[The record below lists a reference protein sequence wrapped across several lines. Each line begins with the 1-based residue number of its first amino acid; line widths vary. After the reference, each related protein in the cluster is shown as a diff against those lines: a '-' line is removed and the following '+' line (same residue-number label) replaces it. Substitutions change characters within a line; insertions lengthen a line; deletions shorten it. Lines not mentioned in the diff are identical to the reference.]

1 MGQTIKNVL
10 FSTSFTRPANTTQ
23 YAVDDSVN
31 DGTTN
36 ALSFSTADGI
46 TVSLGSS
53 YFVKTARLVTNN
65 TTVTSGSFRLW
76 LYDSS
81 VSAIADNS
89 IQTLLWANRSKR
101 VGYIDFVLQ
110 SSPTGSDCAEA
121 VVVDSNLS
129 IRMEATTLYGLLTT
143 KGTYTPAS
151 GQLFYI
157 ELNIQQLDA

>member
-1 MGQTIKNVL
+1 MAQSIKNVL

-31 DGTTN
+31 DGTTS

-46 TVSLGSS
+46 TVSNGSS
-53 YFVKTARLVTNN
+53 WFVKTARLVTNN

-76 LYDSS
+76 LLDSS
-81 VSAIADNS
+81 ASAVADNS

-110 SSPTGSDCAEA
+110 SPPSGSDCAEA

-129 IRMEATTLYGLLTT
+129 IRMENTTLYGFLTA

-157 ELNIQQLDA
+157 ELNVQQIDA